1 MYCIMYLKLRSTKKG
16 KALALVGLGLGA
28 KTGVER
34 QSENNN
40 NNIHTRMQG
49 FRDQK
54 RKPHVIIM
62 LPGYFTLGSF

>member
-40 NNIHTRMQG
+40 NNI
-49 FRDQK
+49 
-54 RKPHVIIM
+54 
-62 LPGYFTLGSF
+62 LGCKVSGIRRENPT